1 MYIFTCWIN
10 AYCIL
15 FYPDHVSG
23 KSTGKR
29 KTPSKE
35 IDEVEGEDLTD
46 IETGDTIYKGF
57 FCSCIQTC
65 VFPTVCAAGKGQNCH
80 NQFLRNFFIFFFNE
94 FLFSQ
99 ICDK

>member
-1 MYIFTCWIN
+1 MKDRLEHNMYTCIFTYWIN

-35 IDEVEGEDLTD
+35 IDEVESEDLTD
-46 IETGDTIYKGF
+46 IETGNTIYKGF
-57 FCSCIQTC
+57 LCSCIQTS
-65 VFPTVCAAGKGQNCH
+65 KGMC
-80 NQFLRNFFIFFFNE
+80 
-94 FLFSQ
+94 FSNSL
-99 ICDK
+99 CSRKRTELS